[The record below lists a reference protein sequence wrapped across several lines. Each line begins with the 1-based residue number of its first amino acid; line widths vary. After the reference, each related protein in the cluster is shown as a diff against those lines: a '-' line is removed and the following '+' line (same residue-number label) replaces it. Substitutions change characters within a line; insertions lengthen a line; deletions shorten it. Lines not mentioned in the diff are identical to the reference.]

1 MRRRHLTA
9 VIVAAGL
16 LSACSAT
23 EWINTAVS
31 DEQAVIDRQDCRAI
45 ARAEAERVARRQP
58 APREDGIIGSG
69 YDQMMAG
76 YDFSRLTDQ
85 MFTRCME
92 SRGYRRAS
100 RPIF

>member
-1 MRRRHLTA
+1 MRRRHLATLA
-9 VIVAAGL
+9 LAAGL

-45 ARAEAERVARRQP
+45 ARSEAERLHRRHP

-76 YDFSRLTDQ
+76 YDFSRMTDKI
-85 MFTRCME
+85 FVRCME
-92 SRGYRRAS
+92 GRGYRRAS